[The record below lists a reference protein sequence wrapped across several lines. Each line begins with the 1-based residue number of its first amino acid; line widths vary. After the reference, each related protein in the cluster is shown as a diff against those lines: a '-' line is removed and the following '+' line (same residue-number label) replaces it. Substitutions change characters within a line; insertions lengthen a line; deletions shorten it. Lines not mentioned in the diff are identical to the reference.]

1 MGEQAIY
8 FCNRRNINTRF
19 VCVCVCVCVLFFSFS
34 AQVSWK
40 EYGGSGFM

>member
-19 VCVCVCVCVLFFSFS
+19 VCVCVCVLFFSFS